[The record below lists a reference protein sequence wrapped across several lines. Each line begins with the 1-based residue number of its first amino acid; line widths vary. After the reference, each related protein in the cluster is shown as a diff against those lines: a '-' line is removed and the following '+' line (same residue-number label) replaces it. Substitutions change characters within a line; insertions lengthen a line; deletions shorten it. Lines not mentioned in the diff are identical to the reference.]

1 MSSAVKT
8 IGILTARPGKAAGL
22 KALLLGM
29 AAACRAE
36 PGNLHWDLWQDQTD
50 ANQYVLNELYKDGA
64 AVAAHHETPH
74 FRAYAAQINDLA
86 ERTVLMLT
94 PVDVA

>member
-1 MSSAVKT
+1 MT
-8 IGILTARPGKAAGL
+8 
-22 KALLLGM
+22 
-29 AAACRAE
+29 AACRAE
-36 PGNLHWDLWQDQTD
+36 PGNLHWDVWQDQAD
-50 ANQYVLNELYKDGA
+50 ADRFVLDEIYKNSE

-94 PVDVA
+94 PVDVV